1 MWILSYWPHD
11 PKHFFLVF
19 LFLLNERKTQIL
31 SSKEKKEAL
40 LQTQYKGSIGIVSR
54 QIHSLTCCFVYFSY
68 FFKVNWN
75 AHLLWYQPGQ
85 TAVTKCQKHTYRSW
99 KVTVTFRT
107 KVLSVC
113 LLNLSLCFALYLSPH
128 PPHPDTN
135 ARASVSS
142 SHVISVKQ
150 THFLWLSPFSPLCSH
165 NGNLTFL

>member
-1 MWILSYWPHD
+1 MALT
-11 PKHFFLVF
+11 FFLL
-19 LFLLNERKTQIL
+19 LFLRIPISIEERNFF
-31 SSKEKKEAL
+31 SSKRKKNAF
-40 LQTQYKGSIGIVSR
+40 LQTQSEGFTLDKWFKIF
-54 QIHSLTCCFVYFSY
+54 SLTDCFVFFSY
-68 FFKVNWN
+68 FFNFFKVNWN
-75 AHLLWYQPGQ
+75 THLIGYHPRQ
-85 TAVTKCQKHTYRSW
+85 TAVTKCEKHTYLSW
-99 KVTVTFRT
+99 KVTVTFCT

-128 PPHPDTN
+128 PSHPDPS